1 MLLTARSAAW
11 FASVMGAGFLLLAL
25 SGIGLLRPVEDVSYT
40 VLSPI
45 ETLLRS
51 AAEPIADIVANYGD
65 VRDLTRENE
74 ALRAE
79 TERLN
84 AEIARLRE
92 EATRTDE
99 LERLLGTRDA
109 LANQEF
115 VTASVVARDPS
126 NLRQLVA
133 INAGREDGVKVG
145 MPVVT
150 EGSTLVGTVSRVEDD
165 HAWVTLV
172 TDVDSAVSGIL
183 LESRAQGVVAGG
195 YNRRLSMEF
204 VDQNAAV
211 KQGDTVI
218 TSGLGGTYPKDLVI
232 GKVTGVS
239 ANRQELFRSVTVEP
253 LASLSKLETVLV
265 MTSFV
270 PTRITTP

>member
-1 MLLTARSAAW
+1 
-11 FASVMGAGFLLLAL
+11 
-25 SGIGLLRPVEDVSYT
+25 VEDVSYT
-40 VLSPI
+40 VFSPF
-45 ETLLRS
+45 ESLLRS

-74 ALRAE
+74 DLRAE
-79 TERLN
+79 IERLN
-84 AEIARLRE
+84 ADNARLRE
-92 EATRTDE
+92 EGARGEE
-99 LERLLGTRDA
+99 LGRLLETRNA
-109 LANQEF
+109 LANEEF
-115 VTASVVARDPS
+115 VTASVVARDPN

-133 INAGREDGVKVG
+133 LDVGREDGVRVG

-150 EGSTLVGTVSRVEDD
+150 EGTALVGTISKVEDS
-165 HAWVTLV
+165 HAWVTLI
-172 TDVDSAVSGIL
+172 TDVDSAVSSLL

-195 YNRRLSMEF
+195 YNRQLKMEF
-204 VDQNAAV
+204 VVQNADV
-211 KQGDTVI
+211 KQGDTVL
-218 TSGLGGTYPKDLVI
+218 TSGLGGAYPKDLVI

-253 LASLSKLETVLV
+253 LASLSRLETVLV